1 MNCKQGDLAY
11 INQALRK
18 ENIGL
23 IVECK
28 ENLGF
33 HLANDIVEISGE
45 RFKAQISDTFWIVN
59 SKECAIETMFG
70 SAREAYIPDSWLT
83 PIKADSDKTSTKTEE
98 ELKV

>member
-1 MNCKQGDLAY
+1 MKCKKGDLAY

-18 ENIGL
+18 ENIDL

-33 HLANDIVEISGE
+33 HLVDDIVEISGE
-45 RFKAQISDTFWIVN
+45 RFKAQISDTFWIVSN
-59 SKECAIETMFG
+59 KECAIETMFG
-70 SAREAYIPDSWLT
+70 PSREAYIPDSWLT
-83 PIKADSDKTSTKTEE
+83 PIKSDSDKTSTKIED